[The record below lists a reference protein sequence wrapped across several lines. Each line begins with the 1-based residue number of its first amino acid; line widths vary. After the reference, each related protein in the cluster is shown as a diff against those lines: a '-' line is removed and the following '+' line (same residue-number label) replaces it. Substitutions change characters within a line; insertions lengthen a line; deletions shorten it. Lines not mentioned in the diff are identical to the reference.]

1 MRKPIRIVGVLVAV
15 TAATLGAASPGQ
27 AAERSHAV
35 FVQTNAGEG
44 NGIAVYDRHAD
55 GTLSYATTYGT
66 GGLGGRA
73 AGSGSDPL
81 ASQGSLVLVPE
92 RNLLL
97 AVNAGSN
104 TISVFAVD
112 GDRLALRQVLP
123 SGGQFPVGLAL
134 HDDLVYVVNG
144 GGQGSVAGYRIDEGR
159 LHAIAGSTRTLA
171 LGNGT
176 PPFFLTSPAEVGFT
190 PDGDHLIVTTKT
202 LNTVDIFSVGE
213 GGRLSASP
221 VINAAAGV
229 PFAFLFD
236 REGRLVLNFAANSS
250 LQTFAVNED
259 NTITPVSAQAQ
270 DGQAAA
276 CWVIRTRGFDYA
288 SNTGSGSVS
297 QFRVDGDGS
306 VTLVNGTAATGIP
319 GAIDAATSGHFLYVQ
334 SGTSGSVHAF
344 RIAVDGS
351 LTRIQVAAV
360 PDGDDQEGIAA
371 N

>member
-1 MRKPIRIVGVLVAV
+1 MRKAIRLFGVLVAV
-15 TAATLGAASPGQ
+15 AAGTLAAAPPGQ

-35 FVQTNAGEG
+35 FVHTNAGEA

-55 GTLSYATTYGT
+55 GTLTYATTYAT

-81 ASQGSLVLVPE
+81 ASQDSLVLVPE
-92 RNLLL
+92 QNLLL
-97 AVNAGSN
+97 VVNAGSN

-112 GDRLALRQVLP
+112 GDRLALRQVLA
-123 SGGQFPVGLAL
+123 SGGQFPVGFAVR
-134 HDDLVYVVNG
+134 DDLAYVLNA
-144 GGQGSVAGYRIDEGR
+144 GGQASVSGYRIDEGR
-159 LHAIAGSTRTLA
+159 LHPIAGSTRTLA
-171 LGNGT
+171 LGNAT
-176 PPFFLTSPAEVGFT
+176 PPFFLKSPAQAGFT

-202 LNTVDIFSVGE
+202 LNTVDVFSVGD

-221 VINAAAGV
+221 VINVAAGV
-229 PFAFLFD
+229 PFAFVFD

-250 LQTFAVNED
+250 LQTFTVNQD
-259 NTITPVSAQAQ
+259 NTITPVSAAAS

-276 CWVIRTRGFDYA
+276 CWVTRTRGFDYA

-297 QFRVDGDGS
+297 QFRVDADGS

-319 GAIDAATSGHFLYVQ
+319 GAIDSAVSGHFLYVQ

-344 RIAVDGS
+344 RIAGYGS

-371 N
+371 D